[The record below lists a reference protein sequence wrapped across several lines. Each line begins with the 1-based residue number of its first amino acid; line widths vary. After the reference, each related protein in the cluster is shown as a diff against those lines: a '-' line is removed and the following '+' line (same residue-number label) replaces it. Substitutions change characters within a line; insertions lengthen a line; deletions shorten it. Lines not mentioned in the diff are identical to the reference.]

1 VNSIASFFEPSP
13 TLLAFLMIKTFFY
26 VEFIGA
32 LALLRS
38 NIAKGPARLAAFTAL
53 LIALVGVAAKY
64 LPALEGF
71 SDSEAGRFASA
82 IVHQG
87 VINPSSGMAL
97 PFAVSA
103 FMALSFFLRG
113 RRWWAL
119 DAIHFI
125 AASAFF
131 GLWIYTLI

>member
-1 VNSIASFFEPSP
+1 MNSLTSFFDPSP

-26 VEFIGA
+26 IEFVGV
-32 LALLRS
+32 LAAIRA
-38 NIAKGPARLAAFTAL
+38 NVAKGPARFAALTAL
-53 LIALVGVAAKY
+53 FVALLGIAAKY
-64 LPALEGF
+64 LPAMEGM
-71 SDSEAGRFASA
+71 SDSGAGRLASS

-87 VINPSSGMAL
+87 VINEGSGMAL

-113 RRWWAL
+113 RRWWML

-125 AASAFF
+125 AAAAFF
-131 GLWIYTLI
+131 VLWMYSLV